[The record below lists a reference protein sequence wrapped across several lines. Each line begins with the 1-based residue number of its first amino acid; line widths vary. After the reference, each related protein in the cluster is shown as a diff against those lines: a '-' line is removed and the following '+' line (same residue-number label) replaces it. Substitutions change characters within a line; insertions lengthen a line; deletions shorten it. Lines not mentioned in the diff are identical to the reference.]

1 MKIFA
6 CIFPGIFISYIYFLP
21 ALIWPAKHTNVI
33 LLLPGFQKHQLEAG
47 VYRRVCTTNLPI
59 CPLC

>member
-1 MKIFA
+1 
-6 CIFPGIFISYIYFLP
+6 
-21 ALIWPAKHTNVI
+21 

-47 VYRRVCTTNLPI
+47 IYRRVSTTNLPI